1 MAIDRALKEV
11 CDIDPCGIQKHGFDL
26 GLGRRVIE
34 EVLDRTLVQRLVH
47 QNIIIELLDA
57 LDTADQRAG

>member
-1 MAIDRALKEV
+1 MAIDGVVKKVR
-11 CDIDPCGIQKHGFDL
+11 DIDPCGIQKHGFDL
-26 GLGRRVIE
+26 SLGHCVIE